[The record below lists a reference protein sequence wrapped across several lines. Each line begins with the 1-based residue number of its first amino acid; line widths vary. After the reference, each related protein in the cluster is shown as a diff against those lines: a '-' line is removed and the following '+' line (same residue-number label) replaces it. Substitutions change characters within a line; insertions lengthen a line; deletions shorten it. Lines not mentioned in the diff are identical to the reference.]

1 MNDFSKL
8 LWYELTAS
16 SDLEEALKRYQRQA
30 PDQADFDFDLLKCT
44 WHDVLHEL
52 ERAQAAVSESDNGGK
67 KFHRRAWRAL
77 ETMEAVLAPGL
88 VAIPNNL
95 CVLQGGLAVIFSVSW
110 DFETYFT

>member
-1 MNDFSKL
+1 MTSQSS

-52 ERAQAAVSESDNGGK
+52 ERAQAAVSESNNGGK

-77 ETMEAVLAPGL
+77 GTMETVLAPGL